1 MLDLRAGSYL
11 LDAAMGTALIARG
24 LRGRA
29 PEWNLT
35 RPADVRDV
43 HLVHLAA
50 GADILLTNTFVGA
63 SAEEATAAIRI
74 ARGAGARWVAGS
86 LWAGLPDLPRQIAQL
101 EKADI
106 IWLESATSAD
116 QAMHAVRTAGAYTRL
131 PIAITCA
138 MRSAPLQDLREAG
151 ASAAGYNCTPWPDD
165 PAGADILK
173 PDSAGLEPPAWAA
186 VVGTARMRGGCCG
199 TDERYLAALR
209 ATSR

>member
-1 MLDLRAGSYL
+1 MPSG
-11 LDAAMGTALIARG
+11 
-24 LRGRA
+24 
-29 PEWNLT
+29 
-35 RPADVRDV
+35 
-43 HLVHLAA
+43 
-50 GADILLTNTFVGA
+50 
-63 SAEEATAAIRI
+63 AIRI

-151 ASAAGYNCTPWPDD
+151 ASAAGYNCTPWPDRGRD
-165 PAGADILK
+165 WLIL
-173 PDSAGLEPPAWAA
+173 ALYATRGLA
-186 VVGTARMRGGCCG
+186 VASGCRKG
-199 TDERYLAALR
+199 
-209 ATSR
+209 